1 MQADLNDFIIV
12 QAIEGLDSRSSI
24 TLEYNPIFVAPMD
37 TVISKNNMGE
47 FIRNGINVCL
57 PRGQHS
63 EPNDQVF
70 TSFGIDAFEDLMDNE
85 IYNYNG
91 AKILI
96 DVANGNM
103 PRLHSLIKEFKKL
116 WPESIIMAGNV
127 GSVFAF
133 HSLANSGCDYIRV
146 GIGGGSGCLTSV
158 HTRVGQGMGSLIQA
172 CAAERLQREEIH
184 HVKIVADGGMQNY
197 GDIIMALALGA
208 DYVMLGGL
216 LNKAY
221 ESAGEK
227 YVLTKKGNYKPIDKY
242 LSRHNKSVEDLI
254 KDGRIFT
261 NFRGMSTKAVQRLWG
276 KKELKSSEGVVKMN
290 KVEYTLDGWMENF
303 LDYLKSA
310 MSYTGSQSLAS
321 FKVTTLVEQI
331 TDNVYRRF
339 NK

>member
-1 MQADLNDFIIV
+1 MQADLNDFILV
-12 QAIEGLDSRSSI
+12 QSPEGLDSRSNI
-24 TLEYNPIFVAPMD
+24 NLEYNPIFVAPMD
-37 TVISKNNMGE
+37 TVISKNNMGD
-47 FIRNGINVCL
+47 FIENGINICL

-63 EPNDQVF
+63 EPNDQIF
-70 TSFGIDAFEDLMDNE
+70 TSFGIEGFEQLMEVDM
-85 IYNYNG
+85 YNYNG

-103 PRLHSLIKEFKKL
+103 PRLHTAIKKFKTL
-116 WPESIIMAGNV
+116 WPNSIIMAGNV

-133 HSLANSGCDYIRV
+133 QALADTGCDYIRV

-158 HTRVGQGMGSLIQA
+158 HTRVGQGMGSLIMG
-172 CAAERLQREEIH
+172 CAALRLQHEEFH

-197 GDIIMALALGA
+197 GDIIIALAMGA
-208 DYVMLGGL
+208 DYVMLGGI

-221 ESAGEK
+221 ESAGQK
-227 YVLTKKGNYKPIDKY
+227 YVITKKGKYKPIDKY
-242 LSRHNKSVEDLI
+242 LARHNKSVEELI
-254 KDGRIFT
+254 KDGRVFT
-261 NFRGMSTKAVQRLWG
+261 DFRGMSTKAVQRLWG
-276 KKELKSSEGVVKMN
+276 RKELKSSEGVVKMN
-290 KVEYTLDGWMENF
+290 KVEYTLEGWMENF

-321 FKVTTLVEQI
+321 FRMSLVEQI